1 MNIRLSF
8 LALAIVAAGSMFSSQ
23 PATAQPNCPTCMKG
37 YYACVASGNTNCDT
51 TYALCLRLCPLA
63 SVSAP
68 KPIKRD
74 KPQERAI
81 DNKSAAAL
89 VAAL

>member
-8 LALAIVAAGSMFSSQ
+8 LALAAVAAGSLFSAQ
-23 PATAQPNCPTCMKG
+23 PATAQPNCPTCMKA

-51 TYALCLRLCPLA
+51 TYATCLRFCPLK

-74 KPQERAI
+74 KPQEPAI
-81 DNKSAAAL
+81 DNKSAVVSIAA
-89 VAAL
+89 V